1 MCCWQQNK
9 IRGGELPPLYIAR
22 SRIEIGDLAMCLPF
36 CGCTCRWKIT
46 IHSPTRARRTRR
58 YTFMPFFN
66 SAVTAFSDSRY
77 RSGRW
82 PRYLG
87 CHQPVGRLR
96 QRQPWRKILGHETAD
111 GWWRRDTDRH
121 DSGAAAFWTFWL
133 NYGILKLKGNRI
145 RHNPKKPMKINRSCG
160 L

>member
-1 MCCWQQNK
+1 MFALLRVHMQMENHYSFAHKGAAYKEIHIYVIFQQ
-9 IRGGELPPLYIAR
+9 RGNR
-22 SRIEIGDLAMCLPF
+22 
-36 CGCTCRWKIT
+36 
-46 IHSPTRARRTRR
+46 
-58 YTFMPFFN
+58 
-66 SAVTAFSDSRY
+66 FSDSRY

-121 DSGAAAFWTFWL
+121 DSGAVAFWTFWL